1 MTTSNALVPMSEVLD
16 SLSLTDLCRISGC
29 SADWIIELVQ
39 EGILEPE
46 STGHRG
52 GGAVSEGSSWTFES
66 SSITLVHKVRRLQA
80 DLRLNL
86 PGAAL
91 VLSLVDENTQL
102 RRQVEQLEN
111 DPPDAIWMPA
121 P

>member
-1 MTTSNALVPMSEVLD
+1 MTTSNALVPMSEVLV
-16 SLSLTDLCRISGC
+16 SLSLTELCRISGS
-29 SADWIIELVQ
+29 SADWIIELVE
-39 EGILEPE
+39 EGILDPR
-46 STGHRG
+46 STAQGTSG
-52 GGAVSEGSSWTFES
+52 WQFES
-66 SSITLVHKVRRLQA
+66 SSITVVRKVRRLQS
-80 DLRLNL
+80 DLRVNL

-102 RRQVEQLEN
+102 RRQVERLEN

>member
-1 MTTSNALVPMSEVLD
+1 MTTSNALVPMSEVLV
-16 SLSLTDLCRISGC
+16 SLSLTELCHISGS

-39 EGILEPE
+39 EGILEP
-46 STGHRG
+46 TG
-52 GGAVSEGSSWTFES
+52 SGSGSAAAGWQFES
-66 SSITLVHKVRRLQA
+66 SSITVVHKVRRLQA
-80 DLRLNL
+80 DLRVNL
-86 PGAAL
+86 PGVAL
-91 VLSLVDENTQL
+91 VLSLVDENAQL